1 MFSRLRPWLIAL
13 GLGLAMLLWGL
24 ATLQSM
30 IITERRD
37 TRARIDDQTSAL
49 EEFALRAMQLQLE
62 DVLREAG
69 PQLEAARR
77 DPLLP
82 AAGLVFVERGTLGLP
97 RPGPRDTTDTP
108 AQDLYQALRSGAPI
122 DAEPQT
128 PWADRLV
135 LFTDFRDA
143 IEEGDAKQIA
153 QSFREILRHRT
164 LHVID
169 SRLDLVARV
178 AALDLLTERSKPDPA
193 LMEDAL
199 RRGLRDGRGALV
211 IEGLQRAL
219 LERRS
224 RFSKPDFDF
233 LAGRVIA
240 LSRQSGV
247 RVDDFVA
254 RANEHPRDMFVP
266 ARASGPMLLD
276 HGRVFV
282 RPRTA
287 EVLLGTEVNLEQ
299 AVLGV
304 EEEMRAKGLL
314 EPDDAL
320 VVPQVSTETL
330 ELSSLHIPVVAPRL
344 RRAAEQADQRFWLKT
359 SFVVLCA
366 VLASVLVVLAGVLQS
381 RRLRFVELKSNFV
394 AAVSHELRTPLA
406 SIRLMA
412 ETLERRTKGLPG
424 ARDYPSRIVQESDDL
439 AFLVENLLSFN
450 RLDKGRWQPRCDEIH
465 GADLVATLEDDLQVL
480 APRRIEFHS
489 TGLAELDLWADP
501 ELLRLLL
508 RNLGKNACNYNERD
522 PIEIVVEAK
531 RTGHGLTMTFR
542 DNGVGIA
549 AAERSKV
556 FTDFYRSPGTRAR
569 GSGLGLSICRQIMH
583 AHGGDLEIAKS
594 DDSGTTFRMRF
605 PASILRPESSA

>member
-1 MFSRLRPWLIAL
+1 MLKRLRPWLIAL

-30 IITERRD
+30 MLTERRD
-37 TRARIDDQTSAL
+37 TRARIDDQISAL
-49 EEFALRAMQLQLE
+49 EEFALRALQLQLE
-62 DVLREAG
+62 EVLREAG

-97 RPGPRDTTDTP
+97 RPGPREGTDTP
-108 AQDLYQALRSGAPI
+108 AQELYQALRSGAPI
-122 DAEPQT
+122 EAEPQT

-143 IEEGDAKQIA
+143 IEEGDANPIER
-153 QSFREILRHRT
+153 SFREILRHRT

-178 AALDLLTERSKPDPA
+178 AALDLLTRSQPDPA

-199 RRGLRDGRGALV
+199 RRGLRDGRGALA

-224 RFSKPDFDF
+224 RFSEPDFTF
-233 LAGRVIA
+233 LSDRVIA
-240 LSRQSGV
+240 LSRLSGV
-247 RVDDFVA
+247 RVDDFLM
-254 RANEHPRDMFVP
+254 RRTERPRDMFVP
-266 ARASGPMLLD
+266 ARATGPMLLD

-287 EVLLGTEVNLEQ
+287 EVLLGTEVDLDE

-304 EEEMRAKGLL
+304 EEEMRTKGLL
-314 EPDDAL
+314 EPDDGLLSPL
-320 VVPQVSTETL
+320 VTTESL
-330 ELSSLHIPVVAPRL
+330 ELSSLRIPVVTPRL
-344 RRAAEQADQRFWLKT
+344 ERAADQADQRFWLKT

-366 VLASVLVVLAGVLQS
+366 VLASVLMVLAGVLQS

-424 ARDYPSRIVQESDDL
+424 ARDYPSRIVRESDDL
-439 AFLVENLLSFN
+439 AFLVDNLLSFN
-450 RLDKGRWQPRCDEIH
+450 RLDKGRWKPRCEEVD
-465 GADLVATLEDDLQVL
+465 GRDLVAQLGDDL
-480 APRRIEFHS
+480 A
-489 TGLAELDLWADP
+489 GLAARPVEFKSEGLTDVRLWADP

-508 RNLGKNACNYNERD
+508 RNLAKNACNYCERD
-522 PIEIVVEAK
+522 PIELAVHAELAGDGWV
-531 RTGHGLTMTFR
+531 LTFT
-542 DNGVGIA
+542 DNGVGIPV
-549 AAERSKV
+549 AERNKV
-556 FTDFYRSPGTRAR
+556 FTDFYRGRGTRAR
-569 GSGLGLSICRQIMH
+569 GSGLGLSICRQIMQ
-583 AHGGDLEIAKS
+583 AHGGDLEVARS
-594 DDSGTTFRMRF
+594 DDSGTTFRLRF
-605 PASILRPESSA
+605 PASILQPEPS

>member
-1 MFSRLRPWLIAL
+1 MFTRLRPWLIAL

-30 IITERRD
+30 MLTERRD

-49 EEFALRAMQLQLE
+49 EEFALRALQLQLE
-62 DVLREAG
+62 EVLREAG

-97 RPGPRDTTDTP
+97 RPGPRDGTDTP
-108 AQDLYQALRSGAPI
+108 ARELYQALRSGAPI
-122 DAEPQT
+122 EAEPQT

-143 IEEGDAKQIA
+143 IEEGDANPIER
-153 QSFREILRHRT
+153 SFREILRHRT

-178 AALDLLTERSKPDPA
+178 AALDLLTRSQPDPV

-199 RRGLRDGRGALV
+199 RRGLRDGRGALA

-224 RFSKPDFDF
+224 RFSEPDFTF
-233 LAGRVIA
+233 LSDRVIA
-240 LSRQSGV
+240 LSRLSGV
-247 RVDDFVA
+247 RVDDFVMR
-254 RANEHPRDMFVP
+254 RAERPRDMFVP

-287 EVLLGTEVNLEQ
+287 EVLLGTEVDLDE

-304 EEEMRAKGLL
+304 EEEMRTKGLL
-314 EPDDAL
+314 EPEDGLLSPL
-320 VVPQVSTETL
+320 VTTESL
-330 ELSSLHIPVVAPRL
+330 ELSSLRIPVVTPRL
-344 RRAAEQADQRFWLKT
+344 ERAADQADQRFWLKT

-366 VLASVLVVLAGVLQS
+366 VLASVLMVLAGVLQS

-424 ARDYPSRIVQESDDL
+424 ARDYPSRIVRESDDL
-439 AFLVENLLSFN
+439 AFLVDNLLSFN
-450 RLDKGRWQPRCDEIH
+450 RLDKGRWKPRCEEVD
-465 GADLVATLEDDLQVL
+465 GRDLVAQLGDDL
-480 APRRIEFHS
+480 A
-489 TGLAELDLWADP
+489 GLAARPVEFRSEGLTDVRLWADP

-508 RNLGKNACNYNERD
+508 RNLAKNACNYCERD
-522 PIEIVVEAK
+522 PIE
-531 RTGHGLTMTFR
+531 LTVHAELASDGWVMTFT
-542 DNGVGIA
+542 DNGVGIPV
-549 AAERSKV
+549 AERNKV
-556 FTDFYRSPGTRAR
+556 FTDFYRGRGTRAR
-569 GSGLGLSICRQIMH
+569 GSGLGLSICRQIMQ
-583 AHGGDLEIAKS
+583 AHGGDLEVARS
-594 DDSGTTFRMRF
+594 DDTGTTFRLRF
-605 PASILRPESSA
+605 PASILQPEPS

>member
-1 MFSRLRPWLIAL
+1 MLSRLRPWLIAL
-13 GLGLAMLLWGL
+13 GLGLAALLWGL
-24 ATLQSM
+24 ATLQGM
-30 IITERRD
+30 MITERRD
-37 TRARIDDQTSAL
+37 ARARIDDQTSAL
-49 EEFALRAMQLQLE
+49 EEFALRALQLQLE
-62 DVLREAG
+62 EVLREAG

-82 AAGLVFVERGTLGLP
+82 DAGLVFVERGTLGLP
-97 RPGPRDTTDTP
+97 RPGPREGTDSP
-108 AQDLYQALRSGAPI
+108 AQELYQALRSGAPI
-122 DAEPQT
+122 EAEPQT

-143 IEEGDAKQIA
+143 IEEGDANPIER
-153 QSFREILRHRT
+153 SFREILRHRT

-178 AALDLLTERSKPDPA
+178 AALDLLTERSRPDPA

-211 IEGLQRAL
+211 IQGLQRAL

-224 RFSKPDFDF
+224 RFSAPDFTF
-233 LAGRVIA
+233 LSDRVIA

-247 RVDDFVA
+247 RVDDFVMR
-254 RANEHPRDMFVP
+254 RAERPRDMFVP

-276 HGRVFV
+276 YGGVFV

-287 EVLLGTEVNLEQ
+287 EVLLGTEVDLDE

-314 EPDDAL
+314 EPEDGL
-320 VVPQVSTETL
+320 VSPTVTTESL
-330 ELSSLHIPVVAPRL
+330 ELSSLRIPVVAPRL
-344 RRAAEQADQRFWLKT
+344 KRAAEQADQRFWLKT

-366 VLASVLVVLAGVLQS
+366 VLASVLVALAGVLQS

-424 ARDYPSRIVQESDDL
+424 ARDYPSRIVRESDDL
-439 AFLVENLLSFN
+439 AFLVDNLLSFN
-450 RLDKGRWQPRCDEIH
+450 RLEKGRWKPRCEEVD
-465 GADLVATLEDDLQVL
+465 GRDLVAQLGDDLVTL
-480 APRRIEFHS
+480 ASRPVEFRS
-489 TGLAELDLWADP
+489 EGLTEVRLWADP

-508 RNLGKNACNYNERD
+508 RNLAKNACNYCERD
-522 PIEIVVEAK
+522 PIKLVVRAELA
-531 RTGHGLTMTFR
+531 GDGWVMTFK
-542 DNGVGIA
+542 DNGVGIPP
-549 AAERSKV
+549 AERNKV
-556 FTDFYRSPGTRAR
+556 FTDFYRGRGTRAR
-569 GSGLGLSICRQIMH
+569 GSGLGLSICRQIMQ
-583 AHGGDLEIAKS
+583 AHGGDLEVAHS
-594 DDSGTTFRMRF
+594 DDNGTTFRLRF
-605 PASILRPESSA
+605 PATILQSEPS

>member
-1 MFSRLRPWLIAL
+1 MLTRLRPWLIAL

-30 IITERRD
+30 MLTERRD

-49 EEFALRAMQLQLE
+49 EEFALRALQLQLE
-62 DVLREAG
+62 EVLREAG

-82 AAGLVFVERGTLGLP
+82 AEGLVFVERGALGLP
-97 RPGPRDTTDTP
+97 RPGPREGTDTP
-108 AQDLYQALRSGAPI
+108 ATELYQALHSGAPI
-122 DAEPQT
+122 EAEPQT

-143 IEEGDAKQIA
+143 IEEGDPSPIER
-153 QSFREILRHRT
+153 SFREILRHRT

-178 AALDLLTERSKPDPA
+178 AALDLLTRSQPDPV

-199 RRGLRDGRGALV
+199 RRGLRDGRGALA

-224 RFSKPDFDF
+224 RFSEPDFTF
-233 LAGRVIA
+233 LCDRVIA
-240 LSRQSGV
+240 LSRLSGV
-247 RVDDFVA
+247 RVDDFLMR
-254 RANEHPRDMFVP
+254 RAERPRDMFVP

-287 EVLLGTEVNLEQ
+287 EVLLGTEVDLDE

-304 EEEMRAKGLL
+304 EEEMRTKGLL
-314 EPDDAL
+314 EPDDGL
-320 VVPQVSTETL
+320 LSPQVTTETL
-330 ELSSLHIPVVAPRL
+330 ELSSLRIPVLTPRL
-344 RRAAEQADQRFWLKT
+344 ERAADQADQRFWLKT

-424 ARDYPSRIVQESDDL
+424 ARDYPSRIVRESDDL
-439 AFLVENLLSFN
+439 AFLVDNLLSFN
-450 RLDKGRWQPRCDEIH
+450 RLDKGRWKPRCEEVD
-465 GADLVATLEDDLQVL
+465 GRDLVAQLGDDL
-480 APRRIEFHS
+480 A
-489 TGLAELDLWADP
+489 GLASRPVEFRSEGLTDVRLWADP

-508 RNLGKNACNYNERD
+508 RNLAKNACNYCERD
-522 PIEIVVEAK
+522 PIELAVHAELADDGWV
-531 RTGHGLTMTFR
+531 MTFT
-542 DNGVGIA
+542 DNGVGIPV
-549 AAERSKV
+549 AERNKV
-556 FTDFYRSPGTRAR
+556 FTDFYRGRGTRAR
-569 GSGLGLSICRQIMH
+569 GSGLGLSICRQIMQ
-583 AHGGDLEIAKS
+583 AHGGDLEVARS
-594 DDSGTTFRMRF
+594 DDTGTTFRLRF
-605 PASILRPESSA
+605 PASILRSEPS

>member
-1 MFSRLRPWLIAL
+1 MLTRLRPWLIAL

-30 IITERRD
+30 MLTERRD
-37 TRARIDDQTSAL
+37 ARARIDDQTSAL
-49 EEFALRAMQLQLE
+49 EEFALRALQLQLE
-62 DVLREAG
+62 EVLREAG

-97 RPGPRDTTDTP
+97 RPGPRDGADTP

-122 DAEPQT
+122 EAEPQT

-143 IEEGDAKQIA
+143 IEEGDPNPIER
-153 QSFREILRHRT
+153 SFREILRHRT

-169 SRLDLVARV
+169 SRLDIVARV
-178 AALDLLTERSKPDPA
+178 AALDLLTRSQPDPV

-199 RRGLRDGRGALV
+199 RRGLRDGRGALA

-224 RFSKPDFDF
+224 RFSEPDFTF
-233 LAGRVIA
+233 LSDRVIA
-240 LSRQSGV
+240 LSRLSGV
-247 RVDDFVA
+247 RVDDFLM
-254 RANEHPRDMFVP
+254 RRDERPRDMFVP

-287 EVLLGTEVNLEQ
+287 EVLLGTEVDLDE

-304 EEEMRAKGLL
+304 EEEMRTKGLL
-314 EPDDAL
+314 EPEDGL
-320 VVPQVSTETL
+320 LSPQVTTASL
-330 ELSSLHIPVVAPRL
+330 ELSSLRIPVVAPRL
-344 RRAAEQADQRFWLKT
+344 ERAADQADQRFWLKT

-424 ARDYPSRIVQESDDL
+424 ARDYPSRIVRESDDL
-439 AFLVENLLSFN
+439 AFLVDNLLSFN
-450 RLDKGRWQPRCDEIH
+450 RLDKGRWKPRCEEVD
-465 GADLVATLEDDLQVL
+465 GRDLVAQLGDDL
-480 APRRIEFHS
+480 A
-489 TGLAELDLWADP
+489 GLASRPVEFRSEGLTDVRLWADP

-508 RNLGKNACNYNERD
+508 RNLAKNACNYCERD
-522 PIEIVVEAK
+522 PIELFVHAE
-531 RTGHGLTMTFR
+531 LTADGWVMTFT
-542 DNGVGIA
+542 DNGVGIPL
-549 AAERSKV
+549 AERNKV
-556 FTDFYRSPGTRAR
+556 FTDFYRGRGTRAR
-569 GSGLGLSICRQIMH
+569 GSGLGLSICRQIMQ
-583 AHGGDLEIAKS
+583 AHDGDLEIARS
-594 DDSGTTFRMRF
+594 DDSGTTFRLRF
-605 PASILRPESSA
+605 PASILQEEPS

>member
-1 MFSRLRPWLIAL
+1 MFTRLRPWLIAL

-37 TRARIDDQTSAL
+37 TRARIDDQTAAL
-49 EEFALRAMQLQLE
+49 EEFALRALQLQLE

-69 PQLEAARR
+69 PQLEAAQR

-97 RPGPRDTTDTP
+97 RPGPRQSTDTP
-108 AQDLYQALRSGAPI
+108 AHHLYQALRSGAPI

-143 IEEGDAKQIA
+143 IEEGDAGPIER
-153 QSFREILRHRT
+153 SFREILRHRS

-178 AALDLLTERSKPDPA
+178 AALDLLTERSQPDPG

-219 LERRS
+219 LERRA
-224 RFSKPDFDF
+224 RFSAPDFTF
-233 LAGRVIA
+233 LADRVIA

-247 RVDDFVA
+247 RVDDFA
-254 RANEHPRDMFVP
+254 MRRSERPRDMFVP

-276 HGRVFV
+276 FGRVFV

-287 EVLLGTEVNLEQ
+287 EVLLGTEVELDE
-299 AVLGV
+299 AVAGV

-314 EPDDAL
+314 EPADRL
-320 VVPQVSTETL
+320 VSPTVTSETL
-330 ELSSLHIPVVAPRL
+330 ELASLHIPVVAPQL
-344 RRAAEQADQRFWLKT
+344 VRAAEQADQRFWLKT
-359 SFVVLCA
+359 SFVILCA
-366 VLASVLVVLAGVLQS
+366 VLASLLVVLAAVLQS

-439 AFLVENLLSFN
+439 AFLVDNLLSFN
-450 RLDKGRWQPRCDEIH
+450 RLDKGRWKPRCEAID
-465 GADLVATLEDDLQVL
+465 GADLAATLEDDLSVL
-480 APRRIEFHS
+480 ASRPFALHHE
-489 TGLAELDLWADP
+489 GLADVRLWADP

-508 RNLGKNACNYNERD
+508 RNLAKNACNYNERD
-522 PIEIVVEAK
+522 PIELRVHATASSDGWVV
-531 RTGHGLTMTFR
+531 RFS

-549 AAERSKV
+549 ASERNKV
-556 FTDFYRSPGTRAR
+556 FTDFYRSPKTRAR
-569 GSGLGLSICRQIMH
+569 GSGLGLSICRQIMQ
-583 AHGGDLEIAKS
+583 AHDGDLEIAES
-594 DDSGTTFRMRF
+594 SPEGTTFRLRF
-605 PASILRPESSA
+605 PASILMEEPT

>member
-1 MFSRLRPWLIAL
+1 MFTRLRPWLIAL
-13 GLGLAMLLWGL
+13 GLGLAALLWGL

-30 IITERRD
+30 IVTERRD
-37 TRARIDDQTSAL
+37 ARARIDDQTAAL
-49 EEFALRAMQLQLE
+49 EEFALRALQLQLE

-69 PQLEAARR
+69 PQLEAARQ

-97 RPGPRDTTDTP
+97 RPAPRDSDATP
-108 AQDLYQALRSGAPI
+108 AQELYQALRSGAPI
-122 DAEPQT
+122 EAEPQT

-143 IEEGDAKQIA
+143 IEEGDASPIER
-153 QSFREILRHRT
+153 SFREILRHRT
-164 LHVID
+164 RHVID

-178 AALDLLTERSKPDPA
+178 AALDLLTQRSRPDPG

-211 IEGLQRAL
+211 IVGLQRAL

-224 RFSKPDFDF
+224 RFSEPDFDF
-233 LAGRVIA
+233 LSDRVIA
-240 LSRQSGV
+240 LSRESGV
-247 RVDDFVA
+247 RVDDFIMR
-254 RANEHPRDMFVP
+254 RAERPRDMFVP
-266 ARASGPMLLD
+266 ARATGPMLLD

-287 EVLLGTEVNLEQ
+287 EVLLGTEVDLDE
-299 AVLGV
+299 AVAGV
-304 EEEMRAKGLL
+304 EEEMRTKGLL
-314 EPDDAL
+314 EPDDEL
-320 VVPQVSTETL
+320 LSPQVSTETL
-330 ELSSLHIPVVAPRL
+330 ELESLRIPVVAPRL
-344 RRAAEQADQRFWLKT
+344 DRAAEQADQRFWLKT

-366 VLASVLVVLAGVLQS
+366 VLASMLFVLAAVLQS

-412 ETLERRTKGLPG
+412 ETLERRTKGFPG
-424 ARDYPSRIVQESDDL
+424 ARDYPSRIVRESDDL

-450 RLDKGRWQPRCDEIH
+450 RLDKGRWKPRCEDVD
-465 GADLVATLEDDLQVL
+465 GTDLVATLQDDLSVL
-480 APRRIEFHS
+480 APRQVHVRTE
-489 TGLAELDLWADP
+489 GLEGVKLWADP

-522 PIEIVVEAK
+522 PIEIEVSAESRSASWVVSF
-531 RTGHGLTMTFR
+531 T
-542 DNGVGIA
+542 DNGVGIP
-549 AAERSKV
+549 AAERTKV
-556 FTDFYRSPGTRAR
+556 FTDFYRGPKSRAR
-569 GSGLGLSICRQIMH
+569 GSGLGLSICRQIMQ
-583 AHGGDLEIAKS
+583 AHGGDLEIARS
-594 DDSGTTFRMRF
+594 DASGTTFRLRF
-605 PASILRPESSA
+605 PGSILATEST

>member
-13 GLGLAMLLWGL
+13 GIGLVALLWGL

-30 IITERRD
+30 IVTEREDAR
-37 TRARIDDQTSAL
+37 TRLVDQTAAL
-49 EEFALRAMQLQLE
+49 EEFALRALQLQLE
-62 DVLREAG
+62 DVLREAV
-69 PQLEAARR
+69 PQLEAARQ
-77 DPLLP
+77 DPLL
-82 AAGLVFVERGTLGLP
+82 ASAGLVFVERGTLGLP
-97 RPGPRDTTDTP
+97 RPGPRDVEDAP
-108 AQDLYQALRSGAPI
+108 AQALYDALRSGAPI
-122 DAEPQT
+122 EAEPQT

-143 IEEGDAKQIA
+143 IEEGDAAAIER
-153 QSFREILRHRT
+153 SFREILRHRT

-178 AALDLLTERSKPDPA
+178 AALDLLNQRSHPDPG

-219 LERRS
+219 LDRRS

-233 LAGRVIA
+233 LSDRVVA
-240 LSRQSGV
+240 LSRNAGV
-247 RVDDFVA
+247 RSDDFA
-254 RANEHPRDMFVP
+254 LRRRERPRDMFVP

-287 EVLLGTEVNLEQ
+287 EVLLGTEVVLSE
-299 AVLGV
+299 AVADV
-304 EEEMRAKGLL
+304 EEEMRTKGLL
-314 EPDDAL
+314 EPDDYLEEPL
-320 VVPQVSTETL
+320 VPSETL
-330 ELSSLHIPVVAPRL
+330 DLASLRIPVVAPRL
-344 RRAAEQADQRFWLKT
+344 DEAAVEANQRFWLKT

-366 VLASVLVVLAGVLQS
+366 VLASSLVVLAAVLQS

-439 AFLVENLLSFN
+439 SFLVDNLLSFN
-450 RLDKGRWQPRCDEIH
+450 RLDKGRWKPRSELVE
-465 GADLVATLEDDLQVL
+465 GRDLQAMLEDDL
-480 APRRIEFHS
+480 S
-489 TGLAELDLWADP
+489 GLAARPLSFTCNGLDGVRLWADP

-508 RNLGKNACNYNERD
+508 RNLGKNACNYNTRD
-522 PIEIVVEAK
+522 PIEIHVDAARSGEHWVLNFA
-531 RTGHGLTMTFR
+531 
-542 DNGVGIA
+542 DNGVGIP
-549 AAERSKV
+549 AAERGKV
-556 FTDFYRSPGTRAR
+556 FIDFYRGPKSRAR
-569 GSGLGLSICRQIMH
+569 GSGLGLSICRQIMQ
-583 AHGGDLEIAKS
+583 AHGGDLEIAS
-594 DDSGTTFRMRF
+594 SGDQGTTFRLRF
-605 PASILRPESSA
+605 PATILRSDA

>member
-13 GLGLAMLLWGL
+13 GMGLAMLLWGL

-30 IITERRD
+30 MLTERRD

-49 EEFALRAMQLQLE
+49 EEFALRALQLQLE

-82 AAGLVFVERGTLGLP
+82 ASGLVFVERGTLGLP
-97 RPGPRDTTDTP
+97 RPGPREGTDTP
-108 AQDLYQALRSGAPI
+108 AQELYQALRSGAPI
-122 DAEPQT
+122 EAEPQT

-143 IEEGDAKQIA
+143 IEEGDVKPIER
-153 QSFREILRHRT
+153 SFREILRHRT

-178 AALDLLTERSKPDPA
+178 AALDLLTRSQPDPV

-199 RRGLRDGRGALV
+199 RRGLRDGRGALA

-224 RFSKPDFDF
+224 RFSEPDFTF
-233 LAGRVIA
+233 LSDRVIA
-240 LSRQSGV
+240 LSRQSDV
-247 RVDDFVA
+247 RVDDFLMR
-254 RANEHPRDMFVP
+254 RAERPRDMFVP

-287 EVLLGTEVNLEQ
+287 VVLLGTEVDLDE

-304 EEEMRAKGLL
+304 EEEMRTKGLL
-314 EPDDAL
+314 EPEDGL
-320 VVPQVSTETL
+320 LSPQVTTESL
-330 ELSSLHIPVVAPRL
+330 ELSSLRIPVVAPRL
-344 RRAAEQADQRFWLKT
+344 ERAADQADQRFWLKT

-366 VLASVLVVLAGVLQS
+366 VLASVLVALAGVLQS

-424 ARDYPSRIVQESDDL
+424 ARDYPSRIVRESDDL
-439 AFLVENLLSFN
+439 AFLVDNLLSFN
-450 RLDKGRWQPRCDEIH
+450 RLDKGRWKPRCEEVD
-465 GADLVATLEDDLQVL
+465 GRDLVAQLDDDL
-480 APRRIEFHS
+480 A
-489 TGLAELDLWADP
+489 GLASRPVEFSSEGLTDVRLWADP

-508 RNLGKNACNYNERD
+508 RNLAKNACNYCERD
-522 PIEIVVEAK
+522 PIELSVHAELAGDGWV
-531 RTGHGLTMTFR
+531 MTFT
-542 DNGVGIA
+542 DNGVGIP
-549 AAERSKV
+549 AAERNKV
-556 FTDFYRSPGTRAR
+556 FTDFYRGRGTRAR
-569 GSGLGLSICRQIMH
+569 GSGLGLSICRQIMQ
-583 AHGGDLEIAKS
+583 AHGGDLEVARS
-594 DDSGTTFRMRF
+594 DETGTTFRLRF
-605 PASILRPESSA
+605 PASILQSEPS

>member
-1 MFSRLRPWLIAL
+1 MLKRLRPWLIAL

-30 IITERRD
+30 MLTERRD
-37 TRARIDDQTSAL
+37 TRARIDDQISAL
-49 EEFALRAMQLQLE
+49 EEFALRALQLQLE
-62 DVLREAG
+62 EVLREAG

-97 RPGPRDTTDTP
+97 RPGPREGTDTP
-108 AQDLYQALRSGAPI
+108 AQELYQALRSGAPI
-122 DAEPQT
+122 EAEPQT

-143 IEEGDAKQIA
+143 IEEGDANPIER
-153 QSFREILRHRT
+153 SFREILRHRT

-178 AALDLLTERSKPDPA
+178 AALDLLTRSQPDPA

-199 RRGLRDGRGALV
+199 RRGLRDGRGALA

-224 RFSKPDFDF
+224 RFSEPDFTF
-233 LAGRVIA
+233 LSDRVIA
-240 LSRQSGV
+240 LSRLSGV
-247 RVDDFVA
+247 RVDDFLM
-254 RANEHPRDMFVP
+254 RRTERPRDMFVP
-266 ARASGPMLLD
+266 ARATGPMLLD

-287 EVLLGTEVNLEQ
+287 EVLLGTEVDLDE

-304 EEEMRAKGLL
+304 EEEMRTKGLL
-314 EPDDAL
+314 EPDDGLLSPL
-320 VVPQVSTETL
+320 VTTESL
-330 ELSSLHIPVVAPRL
+330 ELSSLRIPVVTPRL
-344 RRAAEQADQRFWLKT
+344 ERAADQADQRFWLKT

-366 VLASVLVVLAGVLQS
+366 VLASVLMVLAGVLQS

-424 ARDYPSRIVQESDDL
+424 ARDYPSRIVRESDDL
-439 AFLVENLLSFN
+439 AFLVDNLLSFN
-450 RLDKGRWQPRCDEIH
+450 RLEKGRWRPRCEEVD
-465 GADLVATLEDDLQVL
+465 GRDLVAQLGDDL
-480 APRRIEFHS
+480 A
-489 TGLAELDLWADP
+489 GLAARPVEFKSEGLTDVRLWADP

-508 RNLGKNACNYNERD
+508 RNLAKNACNYCERD
-522 PIEIVVEAK
+522 PIELAVHAELAGDGWV
-531 RTGHGLTMTFR
+531 LTFT
-542 DNGVGIA
+542 DNGVGIPV
-549 AAERSKV
+549 AERNKV
-556 FTDFYRSPGTRAR
+556 FTDFYRGRGTRAR
-569 GSGLGLSICRQIMH
+569 GSGLGLSICRQIMQ
-583 AHGGDLEIAKS
+583 AHGGDLEVARS
-594 DDSGTTFRMRF
+594 DDSGTTFRLRF
-605 PASILRPESSA
+605 PASILQPEPS

>member
-1 MFSRLRPWLIAL
+1 MLKRLRPWLVAL

-30 IITERRD
+30 MLTERRD
-37 TRARIDDQTSAL
+37 TRARIDDQISAL
-49 EEFALRAMQLQLE
+49 EEFALRALQLQLE
-62 DVLREAG
+62 EVLREAG

-97 RPGPRDTTDTP
+97 RPSPRDGADTP
-108 AQDLYQALRSGAPI
+108 AQELYQALRSGAPI
-122 DAEPQT
+122 EAEPQT

-143 IEEGDAKQIA
+143 IEEGDPSPIER
-153 QSFREILRHRT
+153 SFREILRHRT

-178 AALDLLTERSKPDPA
+178 AALDLLTRSQPDPV

-199 RRGLRDGRGALV
+199 RRGLRDGRGALA

-224 RFSKPDFDF
+224 RFSGADFTF
-233 LAGRVIA
+233 LSDRVIA
-240 LSRQSGV
+240 LSRLSGV
-247 RVDDFVA
+247 RVDDFLMR
-254 RANEHPRDMFVP
+254 RAERPRDMFVP
-266 ARASGPMLLD
+266 ARATGPMLLD

-282 RPRTA
+282 RPRTT
-287 EVLLGTEVNLEQ
+287 EVLLGTEVDLDE

-304 EEEMRAKGLL
+304 EEEMRTKGLL
-314 EPDDAL
+314 EPEDGL
-320 VVPQVSTETL
+320 LSPQVTTESL
-330 ELSSLHIPVVAPRL
+330 ELSSLRIPVIAPRL
-344 RRAAEQADQRFWLKT
+344 ERAADQADQRFWLKT

-366 VLASVLVVLAGVLQS
+366 VLASVLMALAGVLQS

-424 ARDYPSRIVQESDDL
+424 ARDYPSRIVRESDDL
-439 AFLVENLLSFN
+439 AFLVDNLLSFN
-450 RLDKGRWQPRCDEIH
+450 RLDKGRWQPRCEEVD
-465 GADLVATLEDDLQVL
+465 GRDLVAQLDDDL
-480 APRRIEFHS
+480 A
-489 TGLAELDLWADP
+489 GLASGPVDFRSEGLTEVRLWADP

-508 RNLGKNACNYNERD
+508 RNLAKNACNYCERD
-522 PIEIVVEAK
+522 PIELAVHAELAGDGWV
-531 RTGHGLTMTFR
+531 MTFT
-542 DNGVGIA
+542 DNGVGIPF
-549 AAERSKV
+549 AERNKV
-556 FTDFYRSPGTRAR
+556 FTDFYRGRGTRAR
-569 GSGLGLSICRQIMH
+569 GSGLGLSICRQIMQ
-583 AHGGDLEIAKS
+583 AHGGDLEIARS
-594 DDSGTTFRMRF
+594 DDTGTTFRLRF
-605 PASILRPESSA
+605 PASILQPEPS

>member
-30 IITERRD
+30 IVTERRD
-37 TRARIDDQTSAL
+37 TRARIDDQTAAL
-49 EEFALRAMQLQLE
+49 EEFALRALQLQLE

-69 PQLEAARR
+69 PQLDAART

-82 AAGLVFVERGTLGLP
+82 AAGLVFVEHGTLGLP

-108 AQDLYQALRSGAPI
+108 AQDLYQALQSGAPI

-143 IEEGDAKQIA
+143 IEEGGPSLIA
-153 QSFREILRHRT
+153 RSFREILRHRT

-224 RFSKPDFDF
+224 RFSNPDFDF
-233 LAGRVIA
+233 LSGRVIE
-240 LSRQSGV
+240 LSRSAGV

-254 RANEHPRDMFVP
+254 RAHERPRDMFVP
-266 ARASGPMLLD
+266 ARATGPMLLD

-287 EVLLGTEVNLEQ
+287 EVLLGTEVDLEE

-304 EEEMRAKGLL
+304 EQEMRAKGLL
-314 EPDDAL
+314 DPTT
-320 VVPQVSTETL
+320 VSC
-330 ELSSLHIPVVAPRL
+330 L
-344 RRAAEQADQRFWLKT
+344 RRSRPSRSSWPR
-359 SFVVLCA
+359 CA
-366 VLASVLVVLAGVLQS
+366 SPWSRLASNAPPS
-381 RRLRFVELKSNFV
+381 KPTN
-394 AAVSHELRTPLA
+394 A
-406 SIRLMA
+406 S
-412 ETLERRTKGLPG
+412 G
-424 ARDYPSRIVQESDDL
+424 
-439 AFLVENLLSFN
+439 
-450 RLDKGRWQPRCDEIH
+450 
-465 GADLVATLEDDLQVL
+465 
-480 APRRIEFHS
+480 
-489 TGLAELDLWADP
+489 
-501 ELLRLLL
+501 
-508 RNLGKNACNYNERD
+508 
-522 PIEIVVEAK
+522 
-531 RTGHGLTMTFR
+531 
-542 DNGVGIA
+542 
-549 AAERSKV
+549 
-556 FTDFYRSPGTRAR
+556 
-569 GSGLGLSICRQIMH
+569 
-583 AHGGDLEIAKS
+583 
-594 DDSGTTFRMRF
+594 
-605 PASILRPESSA
+605 

>member
-13 GLGLAMLLWGL
+13 GMGLAMLLWGL

-30 IITERRD
+30 MLTERRD
-37 TRARIDDQTSAL
+37 TRARIDDQISAL
-49 EEFALRAMQLQLE
+49 EEFALRALQLQLE

-82 AAGLVFVERGTLGLP
+82 ASGLVFVERGTLGLP
-97 RPGPRDTTDTP
+97 RPGPREGTDTP
-108 AQDLYQALRSGAPI
+108 AQELYQALRSGAPI
-122 DAEPQT
+122 EAEPQT

-143 IEEGDAKQIA
+143 IEEGDVKPIER
-153 QSFREILRHRT
+153 SFREILRHRT

-178 AALDLLTERSKPDPA
+178 AALDLLTRSQPDPV

-199 RRGLRDGRGALV
+199 RRGLRDGRGALA

-224 RFSKPDFDF
+224 RFSEPDFIF
-233 LAGRVIA
+233 LSDRVIA
-240 LSRQSGV
+240 LSRQSDV
-247 RVDDFVA
+247 RVDDFLMR
-254 RANEHPRDMFVP
+254 RAERPRDMFVP

-287 EVLLGTEVNLEQ
+287 VVLLGTEVDLDE

-304 EEEMRAKGLL
+304 EEEMRTKGLL
-314 EPDDAL
+314 EPEDGL
-320 VVPQVSTETL
+320 LSPQVTTESL
-330 ELSSLHIPVVAPRL
+330 ELSSLRIPVVAPRL
-344 RRAAEQADQRFWLKT
+344 ERAADQADQRFWLKT

-366 VLASVLVVLAGVLQS
+366 VLASVLVALAGVLQS

-424 ARDYPSRIVQESDDL
+424 ARDYPSRIVRESDDL
-439 AFLVENLLSFN
+439 AFLVDNLLSFN
-450 RLDKGRWQPRCDEIH
+450 RLDKGRWKPRCEEVD
-465 GADLVATLEDDLQVL
+465 GRDLVAQLDDDL
-480 APRRIEFHS
+480 A
-489 TGLAELDLWADP
+489 GLASRPVEFRSEGLTDVRLWADP

-508 RNLGKNACNYNERD
+508 RNLAKNACNYCERD
-522 PIEIVVEAK
+522 PIELAVHAELAGDGWV
-531 RTGHGLTMTFR
+531 MTFT
-542 DNGVGIA
+542 DNGVGIP
-549 AAERSKV
+549 AAERNKV
-556 FTDFYRSPGTRAR
+556 FTDFYRGRGTRAR
-569 GSGLGLSICRQIMH
+569 GSGLGLSICRQIMQ
-583 AHGGDLEIAKS
+583 AHGGDLEVARS
-594 DDSGTTFRMRF
+594 DETGTTFRLRF
-605 PASILRPESSA
+605 PASILQPEPS

>member
-37 TRARIDDQTSAL
+37 ARARIDDQTAAL
-49 EEFALRAMQLQLE
+49 EEFALRALQLQLE

-69 PQLEAARR
+69 PELEAART

-82 AAGLVFVERGTLGLP
+82 AQGLVFVERGTLALP
-97 RPGPRDTTDTP
+97 RPGPRATTDTP
-108 AQDLYQALRSGAPI
+108 AQDLYQALRGGAPI

-143 IEEGDAKQIA
+143 IEEGDPNAIER
-153 QSFREILRHRT
+153 SFRELLRHRT

-169 SRLDLVARV
+169 SRLDLVARI
-178 AALDLLTERSKPDPA
+178 AALDLLTDRSQPDPA
-193 LMEDAL
+193 LMEDSL

-211 IEGLQRAL
+211 IEGLQRSM

-224 RFSKPDFDF
+224 RFSLPDFEF
-233 LAGRVIA
+233 LAGRIIA
-240 LSRQSGV
+240 LSRKAGV

-254 RANEHPRDMFVP
+254 RSSDRPRDMFVP
-266 ARASGPMLLD
+266 ARATGPMLLD

-287 EVLLGTEVNLEQ
+287 EVLLGTEVDLDE
-299 AVLGV
+299 AVMGV
-304 EEEMRAKGLL
+304 EEEMRTKGLL
-314 EPDDAL
+314 EPDDGLLA
-320 VVPQVSTETL
+320 PSVSTETL

-344 RRAAEQADQRFWLKT
+344 ERAAEQADQRFWLKT

-424 ARDYPSRIVQESDDL
+424 ARDYPSRIVAESDDL
-439 AFLVENLLSFN
+439 AFLVDNLLSFN
-450 RLDKGRWQPRCDEIH
+450 RLDKGRWKPRCEEVD

-480 APRRIEFHS
+480 AARPVLFHS
-489 TGLAELDLWADP
+489 TGLSETQLWADP

-522 PIEIVVEAK
+522 PIEITVDAK
-531 RTGHGLTMTFR
+531 RTGDGWTMTFS

-549 AAERSKV
+549 SSERSKV

-583 AHGGDLEIAKS
+583 AHGGDLEVARS
-594 DDSGTTFRMRF
+594 DDDGTTFRLRF
-605 PASILRPESSA
+605 PASILRPESE

>member
-13 GLGLAMLLWGL
+13 TLGLVALLWGL

-49 EEFALRAMQLQLE
+49 EEFALRALQLQLE

-69 PQLEAARR
+69 PKLEAARR

-82 AAGLVFVERGTLGLP
+82 ANGLVFVERGTLGLP
-97 RPGPRDTTDTP
+97 RPGPRQTTDTP
-108 AQDLYQALRSGAPI
+108 AQDLYQALRGGAPI

-143 IEEGDAKQIA
+143 IEEGDPNPIA
-153 QSFREILRHRT
+153 ASFRELLRHRT

-178 AALDLLTERSKPDPA
+178 AALDLLTERSKPDPS

-224 RFSKPDFDF
+224 RFSGSDFEF
-233 LAGRVIA
+233 LAGRVVS
-240 LSRQSGV
+240 LSRESGV
-247 RVDDFVA
+247 RVDDFLA
-254 RANEHPRDMFVP
+254 RSVEQPRDMFVP

-276 HGRVFV
+276 FGRVFV

-287 EVLLGTEVNLEQ
+287 EVLLGTEVDLEE
-299 AVLGV
+299 AVFGV
-304 EEEMRAKGLL
+304 EQEMRTKGLL
-314 EPDDAL
+314 EPDDGL
-320 VVPQVSTETL
+320 VVPEVSTEAL
-330 ELSSLHIPVVAPRL
+330 DLAKLHIPVVAPRL
-344 RRAAEQADQRFWLKT
+344 ERAAEQADQRFWLKT

-424 ARDYPSRIVQESDDL
+424 ARDYPSRIVRESDDL
-439 AFLVENLLSFN
+439 AFLVDNLLSFN
-450 RLDKGRWQPRCDEIH
+450 RLDKGRWQPRCEVID
-465 GADLVATLEDDLQVL
+465 GGDLIDTLEDDLQAL
-480 APRRIEFHS
+480 APRRIDFRSEGVAD
-489 TGLAELDLWADP
+489 TQLWADP

-522 PIEIVVEAK
+522 PIQIVVVAE
-531 RTGHGLTMTFR
+531 RTGSGWAMNVS

-549 AAERSKV
+549 PSERSKV
-556 FTDFYRSPGTRAR
+556 FTDFYRSPKTRAR
-569 GSGLGLSICRQIMH
+569 GSGLGLSICRHIMH
-583 AHGGDLEIAKS
+583 AHGGELEIDKS
-594 DDSGTTFRMRF
+594 DDGGTTFRLRF
-605 PASILRPESSA
+605 PASILRAESA

>member
-1 MFSRLRPWLIAL
+1 MLSRLRPWLIAL

-30 IITERRD
+30 MLTERRD
-37 TRARIDDQTSAL
+37 ARARIDDQTSAL
-49 EEFALRAMQLQLE
+49 EEFALRALQLQLE
-62 DVLREAG
+62 EVLREAG

-97 RPGPRDTTDTP
+97 RPGPRDGTDAP
-108 AQDLYQALRSGAPI
+108 AQELYKALRSGAPI
-122 DAEPQT
+122 EAEPQT

-143 IEEGDAKQIA
+143 IEEGAANPIER
-153 QSFREILRHRT
+153 SFQELLRHRT

-178 AALDLLTERSKPDPA
+178 AALDLLTESRQPDAA

-199 RRGLRDGRGALV
+199 RRGLRDGRGALA
-211 IEGLQRAL
+211 IEGLQRVL

-224 RFSKPDFDF
+224 RFSEPDFMF
-233 LAGRVIA
+233 LSDRVIA
-240 LSRQSGV
+240 LSRQSKV
-247 RVDDFVA
+247 RVDDFVMR
-254 RANEHPRDMFVP
+254 RAERPRDMFVP

-287 EVLLGTEVNLEQ
+287 EVLLGTEVDLDE

-304 EEEMRAKGLL
+304 EEEMRTKGLL
-314 EPDDAL
+314 EPEDGL
-320 VVPQVSTETL
+320 LSPQVTTDSL
-330 ELSSLHIPVVAPRL
+330 DLSSLRIPVVAPRL
-344 RRAAEQADQRFWLKT
+344 ERAAEQADQRFWLKT

-366 VLASVLVVLAGVLQS
+366 VLASVLVALAGVLQS

-424 ARDYPSRIVQESDDL
+424 ARDYPSRIVRESDDL
-439 AFLVENLLSFN
+439 AFLVDNLLSFN
-450 RLDKGRWQPRCDEIH
+450 RLDKGRWMPRCEEVD
-465 GADLVATLEDDLQVL
+465 GGDLVTQLGHDL
-480 APRRIEFHS
+480 
-489 TGLAELDLWADP
+489 TGLASRPVEFRSEGLTDVRLWADP

-508 RNLGKNACNYNERD
+508 RNLAKNACNYCERD
-522 PIEIVVEAK
+522 PIELEVRAELAADGWV
-531 RTGHGLTMTFR
+531 MTFT
-542 DNGVGIA
+542 DNGVGIP
-549 AAERSKV
+549 AAERNKV
-556 FTDFYRSPGTRAR
+556 FTDFYRGRGTRAR
-569 GSGLGLSICRQIMH
+569 GSGLGLSICRQIMQ
-583 AHGGDLEIAKS
+583 AHGGDLEVAHS
-594 DDSGTTFRMRF
+594 DDSGTTFRLRF
-605 PASILRPESSA
+605 PASILQPEPS

>member
-37 TRARIDDQTSAL
+37 ARARIDDQTSAL
-49 EEFALRAMQLQLE
+49 EEFALRSLQLQLE

-69 PQLEAARR
+69 PKLDAART

-82 AAGLVFVERGTLGLP
+82 AQGLVFVERGTLALP
-97 RPGPRDTTDTP
+97 RPGPRATADTP
-108 AQDLYQALRSGAPI
+108 ARDLYQALRSGAPI

-143 IEEGDAKQIA
+143 IEEGDPKPIER
-153 QSFREILRHRT
+153 SFRELLRHRT

-178 AALDLLTERSKPDPA
+178 AALDLLTERQPDPA
-193 LMEDAL
+193 LMEDSL

-211 IEGLQRAL
+211 IEGLQRSM

-224 RFSKPDFDF
+224 RFSRPDFEF

-240 LSRQSGV
+240 LSHQAGV

-254 RANEHPRDMFVP
+254 RSRERPRDMFVP

-276 HGRVFV
+276 HGHVFV

-287 EVLLGTEVNLEQ
+287 EVLLGTEVDLDE
-299 AVLGV
+299 AVMGV
-304 EEEMRAKGLL
+304 EEEMRTKGLL
-314 EPDDAL
+314 EPDDGLLA
-320 VVPQVSTETL
+320 PHVSTETL

-344 RRAAEQADQRFWLKT
+344 ERAADQADQRFWLKT

-439 AFLVENLLSFN
+439 AFLVDNLLSFN
-450 RLDKGRWQPRCDEIH
+450 RLDKGRWKPRCAEVD
-465 GADLVATLEDDLQVL
+465 GAELVATLEDDLHVL
-480 APRRIEFHS
+480 AARPVLFHS
-489 TGLAELDLWADP
+489 TGLSETQLWADP

-522 PIEIVVEAK
+522 PIEIKVDAT
-531 RTGHGLTMTFR
+531 RTDDGWTMTFA

-549 AAERSKV
+549 PSERSKI

-583 AHGGDLEIAKS
+583 AHGGDLEVARS
-594 DDSGTTFRMRF
+594 DEGGTTFRLRF
-605 PASILRPESSA
+605 PASILRPEPE